1 MTLSRQKDYMK
12 ILSTAFSLMF
22 NQQIKQN
29 NPKLKYGLI
38 KSVDR
43 ARILEKCSISIKQHI
58 F

>member
-1 MTLSRQKDYMK
+1 MTLSRQKDYKK

-43 ARILEKCSISIKQHI
+43 AIILEKCSISKKQYI